1 MQCSRC
7 KNENPSD
14 SKFCKECGTQLIR
27 TSEAGLSFT
36 RTLETQKVELSRGTL
51 FADRYEIIEEL
62 GSGGMGKVY
71 RVEDQNIEEEIALK
85 LIKPAIASDAKTIER
100 FKNELRLAR
109 KIRHKNIC
117 QMYDM
122 GEWKGTHFITME
134 YISGE
139 DLKNFIHRSKQLSI
153 PAAIAIA
160 EEVCEGLREA
170 HSLGVIH
177 RDLKPSNIMIDR
189 DGNARIMDFGIA
201 RSIVGKGITGSGV
214 MIGTPEYMSPEQ
226 AEGKDVNE
234 STDLYSLGVILFEMV
249 TGQLP
254 FEGDTPLSI
263 AVKHKTE
270 SPPDP
275 QVVNPHIS
283 KNLRKFIL
291 KCLEKDP
298 KKRCRN
304 AEEMLLDLKK
314 IELPEPELPKNAKY
328 EWKNSIAVLPF
339 KNMSADPEQEYFC
352 EGLSEE
358 LINALTQIK
367 DLRVVART
375 SAFSF
380 KDKDIDVREIGD
392 KLNVNTVLE
401 GSVRKAGNRLRITAQ
416 LINVIDG
423 YHLWSDRFD
432 RELAD
437 IFDIQDEISLAI
449 TDKLKL
455 ELLGD
460 EKARL
465 TKRYRE
471 DVEAYNIYLKGLYFR
486 RKLTGDNIEK
496 AIELF
501 NQAID
506 KDPKNALA
514 WAGLA
519 YAHMVSY
526 FYGEKSP
533 EEAYPLAKNAAVKA
547 LELDDQIAEAYE
559 AFAVI
564 NAYMEW
570 EWDGA
575 LAYLDRA
582 LELNPGYAWAYFH
595 RGTIL
600 MYQAHFEE
608 SIKDI
613 SKACELDPLNT
624 AFNRN
629 LGCAYFR
636 AGQLE
641 NAVESLRKTIE
652 MDADF
657 PMLHLY
663 LAYVYIKKNMYK
675 EALAELQKEQ
685 KLQNGFL
692 EPHFGVV
699 YDLMGQRDETRK
711 ILDELIERA
720 EKEYISPYGLAL
732 LYFTLGENDL
742 GFKCLES
749 AYETRDGWMAQIK
762 IDFLLDRVRSD
773 PRFKAILK
781 KVNLS

>member
-1 MQCSRC
+1 
-7 KNENPSD
+7 
-14 SKFCKECGTQLIR
+14 
-27 TSEAGLSFT
+27 
-36 RTLETQKVELSRGTL
+36 
-51 FADRYEIIEEL
+51 
-62 GSGGMGKVY
+62 
-71 RVEDQNIEEEIALK
+71 IALK
-85 LIKPAIASDAKTIER
+85 VIKPEIASDAKTIER

-122 GEWKGTHFITME
+122 GEWTGTHFITME
-134 YISGE
+134 YVSGE
-139 DLKNFIHRSKQLSI
+139 DLKSFIHRSKQLSI

-160 EEVCEGLREA
+160 EEVCEGLKEA
-170 HSLGVIH
+170 HRLGVVH

-201 RSIVGKGITGSGV
+201 RAVTGKGITGSGV

-226 AEGKDVNE
+226 AEGKEVDQ
-234 STDLYSLGVILFEMV
+234 SADLYSLGVILYEMV

-254 FEGDTPLSI
+254 FEGGTPLSI
-263 AVKHKTE
+263 ALKHKSE
-270 SPPDP
+270 APPDP
-275 QVVNPHIS
+275 KKTYPHIS
-283 KNLRKFIL
+283 ENLSRLIL
-291 KCLEKDP
+291 KCMEKDP
-298 KKRCRN
+298 KRRYRN

-380 KDKDIDVREIGD
+380 KDKEIDVREIGH
-392 KLNVNTVLE
+392 KLDVETVLE
-401 GSVRKAGNRLRITAQ
+401 GSVRKAGDRLRITAQ
-416 LINVIDG
+416 LINVADG
-423 YHLWSDRFD
+423 YHIWSDRFD

-449 TDKLKL
+449 TDKLKI

-465 TKRYRE
+465 TKRYR
-471 DVEAYNIYLKGLYFR
+471 DDFEAYNIYLKGLYFR
-486 RKLTGDNIEK
+486 RKLTWDNIEK
-496 AIELF
+496 AIELL

-519 YAHMVSY
+519 YSYMVSY
-526 FYGEKSP
+526 FYGEKSH
-533 EEAYPLAKNAAVKA
+533 EEAYPLAKKAAAKA
-547 LELDDQIAEAYE
+547 LELDDQITEAYE
-559 AFAVI
+559 ACAAI
-564 NAYMEW
+564 SAYMEW
-570 EWDGA
+570 KWDGA

-582 LELNPGYAWAYFH
+582 LELNPGYAWSYFH
-595 RGTIL
+595 RGSVL
-600 MYQAHFEE
+600 MYLAHLEE
-608 SIKDI
+608 SII
-613 SKACELDPLNT
+613 NSVKACELDPLNA

-629 LGCAYFR
+629 LGIIYFR

-641 NAVESLRKTIE
+641 NAFETLRRTIE
-652 MDADF
+652 MDPGF
-657 PMLHLY
+657 PLTHLY
-663 LAYVYIKKNMYK
+663 MAYIYIKKNMYK
-675 EALAELQKEQ
+675 EALAELQKESP
-685 KLQNGFL
+685 LRGFL
-692 EPHFGVV
+692 EPHFGIV
-699 YDLMGQRDETRK
+699 YGLMGQSGKSRE
-711 ILDELIERA
+711 ILDELIERS
-720 EKEYISPYGLAL
+720 EREYISPYGLAL
-732 LYFTLGENDL
+732 LYFTLDENDL
-742 GFKCLES
+742 GFSSLER
-749 AYETRDGWMAQIK
+749 ACETRDGWMAQIK

-773 PRFKAILK
+773 PRFKEILK